1 MTGRAAG
8 QHSPVRTFY
17 TALGHFVAA
26 YENADYL
33 GHVLG
38 GIGRVLGSG

>member
-1 MTGRAAG
+1 MPIAWCVERP
-8 QHSPVRTFY
+8 PVRTFY

-38 GIGRVLGSG
+38 GIRWVLGSG